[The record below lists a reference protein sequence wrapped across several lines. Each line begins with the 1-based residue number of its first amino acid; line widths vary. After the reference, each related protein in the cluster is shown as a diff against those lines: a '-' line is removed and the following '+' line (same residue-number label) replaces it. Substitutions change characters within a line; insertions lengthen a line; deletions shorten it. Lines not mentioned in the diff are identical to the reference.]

1 MKSFISAGIIF
12 LCIIVASNFYTHSLE
27 NSIKELEKQLN
38 AVEEKVS
45 ANQWEKA
52 ESELETLIKQWYDVE
67 AWLKAIITHYEINM
81 IEQVLCEIEGYTEQE
96 NAEEVL
102 VKTKVLRMLL
112 QHIPENEK
120 PTLTNIL

>member
-12 LCIIVASNFYTHSLE
+12 LSIIVASNFYSHSLE
-27 NSIKELEKQLN
+27 HSIKELEKQLN
-38 AVEEKVS
+38 TVEEQIS
-45 ANQWEKA
+45 AKQWEKA
-52 ESELETLIKQWYDVE
+52 ESELVTLINQWYDVE